1 MQTDHSQTT
10 HGAEVNVAGIGQVPV
25 GELWDRSLREIAAEA
40 VLAAFKDA
48 SGIKPG
54 VMYIGNMLGVSA
66 SRQANLGALL
76 TEDVGMVGTE
86 GVTVEAADA
95 SGGAALR
102 MGYMAVLSGD
112 VDAALV
118 VGVEKFTDVIGAESE
133 SMIAHMLDA
142 DYEAA
147 EGLTPLSLAG
157 LLFHRYLHEYGV
169 DHKAFAGF
177 PEVAHANG
185 ASNPYAMFQKSM
197 RPGAYQKAAESAE
210 VLNLFDVAPYADGA
224 AAVILARENCL
235 PEGWDKPRVRLIG
248 SSLVTDTLSIHDR
261 HQPLVWDA
269 ARLSIERA
277 CRKAGVLPGDMDF
290 FEYHDATSLHA
301 ALSLEAAG
309 YAAQG
314 QGWMLANPE
323 VIGLQGQVPVATF
336 GGLKARGH
344 PVAATGVYQAVEAT
358 LQLRGEAGA
367 NQVPDA
373 KLGLIQCLGGMAST
387 AAAHVMAV

>member
-1 MQTDHSQTT
+1 MDKGHSD
-10 HGAEVNVAGIGQVPV
+10 VVVVGIGQVPV
-25 GELWDRSLREIAAEA
+25 GELWHQSLREIAVEA
-40 VLAAFKDA
+40 VLAAIKDA
-48 SGIKPG
+48 SGLKPG
-54 VMYIGNMLGVSA
+54 VMYIGNMLAVSA

-76 TEDVGMVGTE
+76 TENVGLVGTE

-102 MGYMAVLSGD
+102 MGYLAILSGD
-112 VDAALV
+112 VDVALV
-118 VGVEKFTDVIGAESE
+118 LGVEKYSDVIGSE
-133 SMIAHMLDA
+133 SDLMMAHMLDA

-185 ASNPYAMFQKSM
+185 ISNPYAMFQKAM

-210 VLNLFDVAPYADGA
+210 VLNLFDVAPYGDGA
-224 AAVILARENCL
+224 AAVILAREDCL
-235 PEGWDKPRVRLIG
+235 PAGWDKPLVRLIG

-269 ARLSIERA
+269 ARMSIERA
-277 CRKAGVLPGDMDF
+277 CRKAGVLPGDMAF

-314 QGWMLANPE
+314 QGWMLANPD
-323 VIGLQGQVPVATF
+323 VIGLRGQVPVATF

-344 PVAATGVYQAVEAT
+344 PIGATGVYQAVEAT

-373 KLGLIQCLGGMAST
+373 KLGLIQCLGGMGST
-387 AAAHVMAV
+387 AVAHVMAGE

>member
-1 MQTDHSQTT
+1 MERVHS
-10 HGAEVNVAGIGQVPV
+10 EVIVAGIGQTKV
-25 GELWDRSLREIAAEA
+25 GEWWDVSLREMAAQA
-40 VLAAFKDA
+40 ILAARKDA
-48 SGIKPG
+48 GGVKPG
-54 VMYIGNMLGVSA
+54 AMYIGNMLAVSL

-76 TEDVGMVGTE
+76 TEDVGLVGTE

-102 MGYMAVLSGD
+102 MAYLAVLSGD
-112 VDAALV
+112 VDAAMV
-118 VGVEKFTDVIGAESE
+118 VGVEKYTDVIGAESE

-157 LLFHRYLHEYGV
+157 LLFHRYLHEYGAER
-169 DHKAFAGF
+169 KAFAGF

-185 ASNPYAMFQKSM
+185 ATNPYAMFQKPM
-197 RPGAYQKAAESAE
+197 HPGAYKRAAEAAE
-210 VLNLFDVAPYADGA
+210 ILNLFDVAPYADGA
-224 AAVILARENCL
+224 AALMLVREDCL
-235 PEGWDKPRVRLIG
+235 PRGWDKPRVSIIG
-248 SSLVTDTLSIHDR
+248 SSVVTDTLSIHDR

-277 CRKAGVLPGDMDF
+277 CRGAGVMPRDVDF

-309 YAAQG
+309 YATQG
-314 QGWMLANPE
+314 QGWMLAQPE
-323 VIGLQGQVPVATF
+323 VIGLNGQIPVATF

-344 PVAATGVYQAVEAT
+344 PIGATGVYQAVEAT

-367 NQVPDA
+367 NQVKDA

-387 AAAHVMAV
+387 AAAHVLVAGSW

>member
-1 MQTDHSQTT
+1 MDRYHSD
-10 HGAEVNVAGIGQVPV
+10 VIVAGIGQVQV
-25 GELWDRSLREIAAEA
+25 GELWERSLREIAAA
-40 VLAAFKDA
+40 AILAAVKE
-48 SGIKPG
+48 SGNLVPE
-54 VMYIGNMLGVSA
+54 VMYIGNMLAVSA
-66 SRQANLGALL
+66 SQQANLGALL
-76 TEDVGMVGTE
+76 AEDVGMIGLE

-102 MGYMAVLSGD
+102 MAYLAVLSGD
-112 VDAALV
+112 VDVALA
-118 VGVEKFTDVIGAESE
+118 VGVEKYTDVIGPESE
-133 SMIAHMLDA
+133 SMLAHMLDG

-157 LLFHRYLHEYGV
+157 LLFHRYLQEYSP
-169 DHKAFAGF
+169 DRKAFAGF

-185 ASNPYAMFQKSM
+185 ATNPYAMFQ
-197 RPGAYQKAAESAE
+197 RPMQAGAYQRAAEAAE
-210 VLNLFDVAPYADGA
+210 ILNLFDVAPYADGA
-224 AAVILARENCL
+224 AAVVLAREDCL
-235 PEGWDKPRVRLIG
+235 QKSWDKPRVSVIG

-277 CRKAGVLPGDMDF
+277 CRGAGIMPRDVDF

-309 YAAQG
+309 FASQG
-314 QGWMLANPE
+314 QGWMLAEPE
-323 VIGLQGQVPVATF
+323 VIGLGGQIPVATF

-344 PVAATGVYQAVEAT
+344 PIGATGVYQAVEAT

-367 NQVPDA
+367 NQVQGA

-387 AAAHVMAV
+387 AAAHVLSV